1 MKRDF
6 GMGGRFEPK
15 KERERERERSVS
27 EGWFLGGGCHF
38 WEEESVRVSKMTFG
52 LLFWGSV
59 HV

>member
-1 MKRDF
+1 
-6 GMGGRFEPK
+6 MGGRFEPK